1 MSEVI
6 AVGVTDA
13 PVTDRVVAWAASRAR
28 DRRQRLRL
36 ISILGGAVGVV
47 GEDALAESFLAAMR
61 ERSETIAARLRG
73 DGLEVE
79 VIVER
84 GNPTEKL
91 IAAAEGAA
99 LLVIGSDHRGPSA
112 GATRGPHGFRIV
124 STASCPVVV
133 VPDVELGERRGVV
146 VGVDGSETSEHA
158 VAWAA
163 AEADRLG
170 EPLIAVGAWL
180 PLPAPRNHGR
190 YPEQYLQNMQAL
202 TEETVS
208 IALAGLR
215 SRYPDL
221 EIVARAERGY
231 PAELINRHAATAR
244 LVVVGTHGRGA
255 FRRFVL
261 GSVSYDVLAHLAT
274 VTAAVR

>member
-6 AVGVTDA
+6 AVGLTDA
-13 PVTDRVVAWAASRAR
+13 PVADRALAWAATRAR

-47 GEDALAESFLAAMR
+47 GEDALVQGLLAAMR
-61 ERSETIAARLRG
+61 ERAERAAAGLRAE
-73 DGLEVE
+73 GLEVE

-99 LLVIGSDHRGPSA
+99 LLVIGSDHRGPEA

-170 EPLIAVGAWL
+170 EPLIAVGAWV
-180 PLPAPRNHGR
+180 PLPSRSHGH

-202 TEETVS
+202 TEENLS

-215 SRYPDL
+215 GRYPDL
-221 EIVARAERGY
+221 EIVARAERGH
-231 PAELINRHAATAR
+231 PAEMINRHAATAR

-261 GSVSYDVLAHLAT
+261 GSVSYDVLADLAA

>member
-6 AVGVTDA
+6 AVGLTDA
-13 PVTDRVVAWAASRAR
+13 PVADRAVAWAASRAR

-36 ISILGGAVGVV
+36 VSILGGAVGVV
-47 GEDALAESFLAAMR
+47 GEDALVDRLLTEMR
-61 ERSETIAARLRG
+61 ERAEATAAGLRAAG
-73 DGLEVE
+73 VEVE
-79 VIVER
+79 VVVER

-99 LLVIGSDHRGPSA
+99 LLVIGSDHRGPRA

-124 STASCPVVV
+124 SAAPCPVVV
-133 VPDVELGERRGVV
+133 VPDFDLGERRGVV

-170 EPLIAVGAWL
+170 EPLIAIGAWV
-180 PLPAPRNHGR
+180 PLPAPGNRGT

-202 TEETVS
+202 TEETLS

-231 PAELINRHAATAR
+231 PAEMINRHAATAR

-261 GSVSYDVLAHLAT
+261 GSVSYDVLTHLAT